1 MQNINNSQKYIV
13 FIENKINK
21 DIGFYYW
28 KKYIAAAFWSQISMP
43 INLII
48 TILTAVNTFQA
59 TSTDLIPHRIY
70 INISI
75 ATLFITVLNTF
86 FRPHEQMTQNNNMV
100 KKWNDIGIEFE
111 ELYYN
116 NKTFDKTAINET
128 ITNYNNLLVKLN
140 DLKQSEGPDTT
151 NFLTDLIHILVIRF
165 YLKKNQNW
173 LDYANIGDNELGDN
187 ELGVNEIGVNELGD
201 NMKILFRNKIRT
213 NVEKSQPS
221 LLRNNI
227 LDNDNNILN
236 NNININNS
244 IV

>member
-1 MQNINNSQKYIV
+1 MQNINNSQKYII
-13 FIENKINK
+13 FIEKKINK

-59 TSTDLIPHRIY
+59 TSPDLIPQRIY

-86 FRPHEQMTQNNNMV
+86 FRPHEQLTQNNNMV

-116 NKTFDKTAINET
+116 NKTFEKTAINET

-140 DLKQSEGPDTT
+140 DLKQSEGPDMT
-151 NFLTDLIHILVIRF
+151 NFFTDLLHIFAIRI
-165 YLKKNQNW
+165 YLKKYQNW
-173 LDYANIGDNELGDN
+173 LDFENNGDNEKGDNEHINNEDVDNVNIGDN
-187 ELGVNEIGVNELGD
+187 V
-201 NMKILFRNKIRT
+201 KQT
-213 NVEKSQPS
+213 
-221 LLRNNI
+221 LLLQNI
-227 LDNDNNILN
+227 VLEN
-236 NNININNS
+236 NNNNS

>member
-1 MQNINNSQKYIV
+1 MQNINNSQKYII

-59 TSTDLIPHRIY
+59 TSPDLIPQRIY

-75 ATLFITVLNTF
+75 AALFITVLNTF

-111 ELYYN
+111 ELYYI
-116 NKTFDKTAINET
+116 NKTFEKTAMDEI

-151 NFLTDLIHILVIRF
+151 NFLTDLLHILVIRI

-173 LDYANIGDNELGDN
+173 LDYANIGDNEPGD
-187 ELGVNEIGVNELGD
+187 I
-201 NMKILFRNKIRT
+201 KIRIDNKIGT
-213 NVEKSQPS
+213 DVENSQP
-221 LLRNNI
+221 LLLQNII
-227 LDNDNNILN
+227 LDNDNNIN
-236 NNININNS
+236 NNI
-244 IV
+244 V

>member
-1 MQNINNSQKYIV
+1 MQNINNSQKYII

-59 TSTDLIPHRIY
+59 TSPDLIPQRIY

-111 ELYYN
+111 ELYYI
-116 NKTFDKTAINET
+116 NKTFEKTAMDEI

-151 NFLTDLIHILVIRF
+151 NFLTDLLHILVIRI

-173 LDYANIGDNELGDN
+173 LDYANIGDNEPGD
-187 ELGVNEIGVNELGD
+187 I
-201 NMKILFRNKIRT
+201 KIRIDNKIGT
-213 NVEKSQPS
+213 DVENSQP
-221 LLRNNI
+221 LLLQNI
-227 LDNDNNILN
+227 ILVNDNNIN
-236 NNININNS
+236 NNI
-244 IV
+244 V